1 MLQSRLEFYLAQ
13 LRLQKKEKLAP
24 ALPPTL
30 ALDNN
35 GITKSL
41 QSRIELSKNKAFR
54 LMLYNLI
61 K

>member
-35 GITKSL
+35 GITK
-41 QSRIELSKNKAFR
+41 
-54 LMLYNLI
+54 YNYEI
-61 K
+61 SSIQDWAEQEQGIQAYVV